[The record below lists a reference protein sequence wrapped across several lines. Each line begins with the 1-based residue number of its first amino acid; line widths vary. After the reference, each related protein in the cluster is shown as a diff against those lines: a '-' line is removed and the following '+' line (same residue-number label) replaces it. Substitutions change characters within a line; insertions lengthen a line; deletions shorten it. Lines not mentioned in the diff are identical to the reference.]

1 MVADAVVSMSSS
13 RPLLVHRKPDP
24 KLPLATC
31 GQLMDIQHKYQDRG
45 GYASASELHEESLTR
60 RVTTGKSEYKHLIE
74 LWFATEAL
82 GDKEALKIIRP
93 DCECIA
99 KAD

>member
-1 MVADAVVSMSSS
+1 MSSS
-13 RPLLVHRKPDP
+13 RPLLVHGKPDP

-31 GQLMDIQHKYQDRG
+31 GHLMDIQHKYQDIG
-45 GYASASELHEESLTR
+45 GYARAQKLHEKSFTR
-60 RVTTGKSEYKHLIE
+60 MFTTDTSEFKHLIE
-74 LWFATEAL
+74 LWFATEAW